1 MQAIILAA
9 GIGSRLKE
17 PLNKLPKSLLK
28 FKKKTILYYL
38 LKYLISNNIKNINLV
53 TGYKQNLIKKYV
65 IKEFGKKI
73 KFRFIYNKYYK
84 KRGNIYSVF
93 LSDKFINEK
102 VIIFNADIIVPEKI
116 LKRFIL
122 NSYQN
127 MFLVNQNKFI
137 NKDDIVFECNSKK
150 LVNKVYIKSIFKI
163 NNKNLSPS
171 AGVVKMSLNTFRKYI
186 HILKSLDL
194 DNEKYYEK
202 GYKKLIKLEKFKL
215 YKSNSKIIEIDTK
228 EDYEK
233 LLINLR

>member
-38 LKYLISNNIKNINLV
+38 LKYLISNNVKNINLV

-127 MFLVNQNKFI
+127 MFLVNQSKFI
-137 NKDDIVFECNSKK
+137 NKDDIAFECNSKK
-150 LVNKVYIKSIFKI
+150 LVNKVYIKSILKI

-202 GYKKLIKLEKFKL
+202 GYKKLIKSEKFKL
-215 YKSNSKIIEIDTK
+215 YKSNNKIIEIDTK